1 MYNNNTNNFPAIV
14 FMVLLFIGVGLLIY
28 YAWDVTQVLEEV
40 RTENAALIARNAEY
54 ETLIADYQARI
65 TTAEATISTYAASI
79 TDCETRITLLMADQ
93 AGHQAEIERLN
104 AEIARLEAELE
115 NARNDLNTLTAAQNA
130 SLTVSEHQPLSPDCT
145 CEQTAATTGIVL
157 SAGFWTTVSA
167 LSIAEFILVGWLLTR
182 KMRRDN
188 RPNAAHRL
196 AANSLPRKSTH
207 NPVIDSR
214 FTDR

>member
-14 FMVLLFIGVGLLIY
+14 FMVVLFIGVGLLIY
-28 YAWDVTQVLEEV
+28 YAWDVTQTLADITLDNEAL
-40 RTENAALIARNAEY
+40 RTQNAEY
-54 ETLIADYQARI
+54 ETLIADLQARI
-65 TTAEATISTYAASI
+65 ATYEATISTYAASLS
-79 TDCETRITLLMADQ
+79 DYEARITLLMADQ
-93 AGHQAEIERLN
+93 AGHQAEIDRLN

-130 SLTVSEHQPLSPDCT
+130 SLTVSEHQPLSPDSP
-145 CEQTAATTGIVL
+145 CEQTAETTGIVL

-207 NPVIDSR
+207 NHVIDSR